1 MGRLQDKVVVIT
13 GGSGGIGAVT
23 AKMFVDEGAKVLLA
37 DLHEDQLKDCI
48 AQCGDAASYVVADVT
63 QEDQVNAY
71 TQAAVDRYGKIDC
84 VLLNAATEGII
95 KPLIEHTKEE
105 FERLISINVT
115 GVFMGLKAAV
125 PVMAKTG
132 GGSIIIVSSIA
143 GLKGFPLLGP
153 YVTSKHALVGMA
165 RTAAIEYAEM
175 NVRVN
180 TVHPCPIET
189 RMMRS
194 IEQGAGDLLEQDSKA
209 IYGMFEASQALKRYG
224 KPEEVANLFLF
235 LASDDAAFLT
245 GNCYVV
251 DGGHMAGLI
260 L

>member
-1 MGRLQDKVVVIT
+1 MARVKDKVVVIT
-13 GGSGGIGAVT
+13 GGSGGIGT
-23 AKMFVDEGAKVLLA
+23 AAGKRFAEEGAKVLLV
-37 DLHEDQLKDCI
+37 DVFEDQLKRCVGQI
-48 AQCGDAASYVVADVT
+48 GDSASYFVADVT
-63 QEDQVNAY
+63 KEDQVNAY
-71 TQAAVDRYGKIDC
+71 TQAAVDRYGRVDAVI
-84 VLLNAATEGII
+84 LNAGIEGII

-105 FERLISINVT
+105 FDRVISVNIG
-115 GVFMGLKAAV
+115 GVFMGVKAAV
-125 PVMAKTG
+125 PALAKTG

-143 GLKGFPLLGP
+143 GLKGFALLGP
-153 YVTSKHALVGMA
+153 YVTSKHAVVGMM
-165 RTAAIEYAEM
+165 RTAAIEYAGL

-194 IEQGAGDLLEQDSKA
+194 IEEGAANLLHQDEKA
-209 IYGMFEASQALKRYG
+209 IYGMFEGTQALKRYG
-224 KPEEVANLFLF
+224 KPEEVANMFLF

-245 GNCYVV
+245 GNCYAV

>member
-1 MGRLQDKVVVIT
+1 MDRLKEKVVIIT
-13 GGSGGIGAVT
+13 GGSGGIGSTT
-23 AKMFVDEGAKVLLA
+23 AKLFADEGANILLV
-37 DLHEDQLKDCI
+37 DIHEDQLKNCVAEI
-48 AQCGDAASYVVADVT
+48 GGSASYFVADVT

-71 TQAAVDRYGKIDC
+71 TQAAVKRYGKIDT
-84 VLLNAATEGII
+84 VILNAATEGVI
-95 KPLIEHTKEE
+95 KPLIEHTREE

-125 PVMAKTG
+125 PVMAKSG
-132 GGSIIIVSSIA
+132 GGSIIAVSSIA

-153 YVTSKHALVGMA
+153 YVTSKHALVGMM

-194 IEQGAGDLLEQDSKA
+194 IEQGAGELLQEESKV
-209 IYGMFEASQALKRYG
+209 IYGMFEATQALKRYG

-235 LASDDAAFLT
+235 LASDEAAFCT